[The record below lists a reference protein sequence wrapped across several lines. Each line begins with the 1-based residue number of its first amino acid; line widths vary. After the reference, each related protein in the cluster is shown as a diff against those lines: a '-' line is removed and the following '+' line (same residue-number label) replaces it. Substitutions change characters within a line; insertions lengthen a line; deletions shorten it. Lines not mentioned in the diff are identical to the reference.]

1 LTPPRPFYKDVRKK
15 GVVVTLAKLTSK
27 DQLTLRPLSAV
38 HEKMEQLNITEA
50 DIGKAVAWSQ

>member
-1 LTPPRPFYKDVRKK
+1 M
-15 GVVVTLAKLTSK
+15 TLAKLTSK

-38 HEKMEQLNITEA
+38 HEKMELLNITEA

>member
-1 LTPPRPFYKDVRKK
+1 
-15 GVVVTLAKLTSK
+15 VTLAKLTSK